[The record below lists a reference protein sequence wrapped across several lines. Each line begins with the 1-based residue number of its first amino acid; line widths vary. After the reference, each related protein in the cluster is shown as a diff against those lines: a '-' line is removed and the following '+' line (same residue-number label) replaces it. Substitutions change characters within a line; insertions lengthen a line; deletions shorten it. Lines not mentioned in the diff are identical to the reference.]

1 MARSLDTHI
10 TEDLDMILRLAT
22 SGPKI
27 CQKYI
32 DSPVLF
38 YRNDIKAK
46 VKFDVR
52 YILLLSSTYPLK
64 AYVYK
69 RFWLRFANKPFEL
82 NRFDEYE
89 RHFTVMNYSSTQLH
103 QVWIASEFFLSF
115 NFFYLIKIYSLDVL
129 Q

>member
-10 TEDLDMILRLAT
+10 TDNLDQILRLAV

-32 DSPVLF
+32 ERPVLF
-38 YRNDIKAK
+38 YREDLAAK

-52 YILLLSSTYPLK
+52 YIVLLRSVEPLQVY
-64 AYVYK
+64 AYE

-82 NRFDEYE
+82 DHFDEYE
-89 RHFTVMNYSSTQLH
+89 RHFTVMNYTATNLH
-103 QVWIASEFFLSF
+103 QVTSS
-115 NFFYLIKIYSLDVL
+115 
-129 Q
+129 